1 MIGRGMNPLFNKTD
15 IFSVSEYQ
23 KEQFKKAFQKV
34 SNSELDTDTT
44 GALVRLIEQFRINVP
59 VLDVEKKHAL
69 TPRETR
75 VDVSG
80 DPMRRLIFDDY
91 DPAPRYVA
99 ATEVTFVIPFSGD
112 VALFDVQ
119 PSTFTTSKPF
129 GEVHK
134 SELHLIH
141 AVTNAQHNVE
151 DEMEKNLAQVQ
162 EYLSFMR
169 PDSEKLKRELEQLG
183 ASLLERRKQERG
195 AHSQIV
201 SNLKTPICQE
211 APQLAVATAA
221 PAPKR
226 ITGQMHV
233 RLANRR
239 RREEEWDVFISH
251 ASQDKEEIA
260 RPLANALKA
269 EALRVWYDE
278 FSLELGDSLRKS
290 IDRGLANS
298 LYGIVILSPKF
309 FEKHWPQ
316 QELNGLAN
324 REVDGEKVILPVWH
338 NITAQEVRRNSP
350 TLADRLAVSTSEG
363 IEVVVQKIMQV
374 VRPE

>member
-1 MIGRGMNPLFNKTD
+1 M
-15 IFSVSEYQ
+15 
-23 KEQFKKAFQKV
+23 
-34 SNSELDTDTT
+34 
-44 GALVRLIEQFRINVP
+44 
-59 VLDVEKKHAL
+59 
-69 TPRETR
+69 
-75 VDVSG
+75 
-80 DPMRRLIFDDY
+80 
-91 DPAPRYVA
+91 
-99 ATEVTFVIPFSGD
+99 
-112 VALFDVQ
+112 
-119 PSTFTTSKPF
+119 
-129 GEVHK
+129 
-134 SELHLIH
+134 
-141 AVTNAQHNVE
+141 
-151 DEMEKNLAQVQ
+151 
-162 EYLSFMR
+162 
-169 PDSEKLKRELEQLG
+169 KRELEQLG

-195 AHSQIV
+195 AHSQVV
-201 SNLKTPICQE
+201 SNLKTPIRQE
-211 APQLAVATAA
+211 TPQLNVATAA

-226 ITGQMHV
+226 ITGQMRV
-233 RLANRR
+233 RLASRR

-260 RPLANALKA
+260 RPLADALKA
-269 EALRVWYDE
+269 KALRVWYDE

-298 LYGIVILSPKF
+298 LYGIVILSPRF